1 MQPAVFHPATRKSRA
16 RVVHPEK
23 RRSPRQVRALG
34 TIEIIFEATTRILQ
48 HEGREALNTNHVAEV
63 AGMSIGALYQY
74 FPNKEAILVA
84 MARREIESSGKAVLK
99 AISDAA
105 SDPAIDASR
114 HAVRALIATFAKQR
128 KVRQILIDTL
138 VAQGF
143 GAELD
148 RNVQKIVQ
156 VISGQT
162 ERFLPGRKEPVP
174 PVVLFVITRAVN
186 GALRAASQEQPS
198 LLGLPEFEDALVL
211 LVRAY
216 LERL

>member
-1 MQPAVFHPATRKSRA
+1 MARTKRQNVDLDRRNPKQERA
-16 RVVHPEK
+16 RETV
-23 RRSPRQVRALG
+23 
-34 TIEIIFEATTRILQ
+34 EIIFEAAARILQ
-48 HEGREALNTNHVAEV
+48 QEDRAALNTNIIAER
-63 AGMSIGALYQY
+63 AGISVGTLYQY

-84 MARREIESSGKAVLK
+84 MARRELESSGKAVLM
-99 AISDAA
+99 AIADASA
-105 SDPAIDASR
+105 DPQTDPAR
-114 HAVRALIATFAKQR
+114 QAVRALIATFTRQR

-138 VAQGF
+138 VAEGF

-148 RNVQKIVQ
+148 QNVQKVVQ

-162 ERFLPGRKEPVP
+162 ERFLPGRKEPLPAVT
-174 PVVLFVITRAVN
+174 LFVITRAVN
-186 GALRAASQEQPS
+186 GVLRAASHEQPS